1 MEGILEKAIANLQN
15 ELPGEANTGELLARV
30 QEIPMEDMEYTRLWM
45 LKELV
50 TTSRQTLRRILRTK
64 QMSICL

>member
-1 MEGILEKAIANLQN
+1 MEGILEKAIANLKN
-15 ELPGEANTGELLARV
+15 EFPGEANTGELLARV